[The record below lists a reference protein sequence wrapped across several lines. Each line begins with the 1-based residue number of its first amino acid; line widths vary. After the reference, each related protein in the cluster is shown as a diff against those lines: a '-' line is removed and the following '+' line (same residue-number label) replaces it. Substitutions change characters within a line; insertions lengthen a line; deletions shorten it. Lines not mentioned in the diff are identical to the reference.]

1 MNKLSLSIVLSV
13 LVLISNGQNV
23 LQIEGKNVSL
33 EEFKNIFY
41 KNNNNVDDI
50 ENVPAYMRKNMTMD
64 NGVATNESY
73 LSGYSVAPNNAH
85 GPLNP
90 SPIQTI
96 NTFLEGDRPD

>member
-1 MNKLSLSIVLSV
+1 M
-13 LVLISNGQNV
+13 SNGFN
-23 LQIEGKNVSL
+23 K
-33 EEFKNIFY
+33 
-41 KNNNNVDDI
+41 NNNVDDI

-64 NGVATNESY
+64 NSIATNESF
-73 LSGYSVAPNNAH
+73 LSGYSVTANNSN